1 MCGRYYRKSDK
12 QKIAE
17 AFHATKVDDFP
28 LPPWDYNVA
37 PTTMQPIIRQ
47 SRDTAERELVQLR
60 WGLVPFFTKSLA
72 EFKGFST
79 INARAET
86 LTKSRHLSRP
96 FKKRRC
102 LVPASG
108 FYEWKKLDAKNKQPF
123 GFDLAT
129 KQMLAFA
136 GLWDAWFEPPEIG
149 ENRYAVAMRGAMLRK
164 EDLTPEKLAEI
175 EASRE
180 PRWLQSYTI
189 ITTEANELMAPVHNR
204 MPVIL
209 HPGDFDRWLDR
220 EVTDQPPIDLLR
232 PFPADEMEAFEVS
245 KDVGNVKNNSPEL
258 LNSK

>member
-17 AFHATKVDDFP
+17 AFHAKKVDDFV

-37 PTTMQPIIRQ
+37 PTSMQPIIRQ
-47 SRDTAERELVQLR
+47 SRDTAERELVSLR
-60 WGLVPFFTKSLA
+60 WGLVPFFAQDLKA
-72 EFKGFST
+72 FKGFST
-79 INARAET
+79 INARAENIT
-86 LTKSRHLSRP
+86 TSRTYREP

-108 FYEWKKLDAKNKQPF
+108 FYEWKKIGDPMVKKDRVKIPYA
-123 GFDLAT
+123 FDLANGH
-129 KQMLAFA
+129 MMAFA
-136 GLWDAWFEPPEIG
+136 GLWDAWKDPANG
-149 ENRYAVAMRGAMLRK
+149 Q
-164 EDLTPEKLAEI
+164 
-175 EASRE
+175 
-180 PRWLQSYTI
+180 WLQSYTI
-189 ITTEANELMAPVHNR
+189 ITTEANELMAPVHDR

-209 HPGDFDRWLDR
+209 HPGDFNRWLDR